1 MTNRISSLTNPPRKP
16 QNEKRTRFP
25 STLFLRYFLC
35 LLRQSLSFLTVWLT
49 LSFPFFLFFVFTDIL
64 PDSFFSERKVDVCQ
78 ERIEG
83 CSLFQKGS
91 GSQERRAQLESSQT
105 RCKRKWNLQTGR
117 PQKNTFLEKAG
128 SENERIQKC
137 LKV

>member
-1 MTNRISSLTNPPRKP
+1 MTGGEKALTNRISSLTNPPRKP
-16 QNEKRTRFP
+16 QNEKRTSFP
-25 STLFLRYFLC
+25 STLFLPFPLVLFMSFETKPYFSHC
-35 LLRQSLSFLTVWLT
+35 SAYSVI
-49 LSFPFFLFFVFTDIL
+49 SIFFLFFVFTDIL

-105 RCKRKWNLQTGR
+105 QRGKSR
-117 PQKNTFLEKAG
+117 EKAWP
-128 SENERIQKC
+128 
-137 LKV
+137 